1 MAWAGYH
8 HTMYSYRHAFHAGNH
23 ADVLKHITL
32 LATLRHLMRKPTG
45 LLLVDTHAGAGL
57 YRLDSEATRK
67 AAEAQDGIL
76 KLRAALASRSEPL
89 PEALKDYLD
98 LLAELNPQGGL
109 RQYPGSPFLMHRLLR
124 HEARDRLK
132 LFEMHPTDVQALA
145 AHVAQLQAGRTVQV
159 TREDGFAGLRSLLP
173 PPPGP
178 SGSRRAMVLIDPSY
192 EIKTDYAKVQEAV
205 EDALRRFATGTYVV
219 WYPIIPR
226 PEAHSLPKRLR
237 TLAQQTGKAWLHAHL
252 AIGRSSE
259 HEGGLS
265 ASGMVVI
272 NPPHTLAGQ
281 LREALAVVGP
291 ILARGAGQGWG
302 VEHGG

>member
-1 MAWAGYH
+1 
-8 HTMYSYRHAFHAGNH
+8 
-23 ADVLKHITL
+23 
-32 LATLRHLMRKPTG
+32 
-45 LLLVDTHAGAGL
+45 
-57 YRLDSEATRK
+57 
-67 AAEAQDGIL
+67 
-76 KLRAALASRSEPL
+76 
-89 PEALKDYLD
+89 
-98 LLAELNPQGGL
+98 
-109 RQYPGSPFLMHRLLR
+109 
-124 HEARDRLK
+124 
-132 LFEMHPTDVQALA
+132 
-145 AHVAQLQAGRTVQV
+145 
-159 TREDGFAGLRSLLP
+159 
-173 PPPGP
+173 
-178 SGSRRAMVLIDPSY
+178 MVLIDPSY